1 MTSNDSN
8 IYIREDIFNARMDAL
23 MSQIRLDNERLRN
36 ELNSKIDSNT
46 AQLQTQISVLSTRID
61 GLDNHMNDLQ
71 NSISWSFTI
80 IAVFIAILG
89 VLIGIIAAFAPS
101 IWNFFKHHN
110 QTALSNEEIRTIVA
124 SEVNIAVR
132 NLSQQNFPSH

>member
-1 MTSNDSN
+1 MTSNDNN
-8 IYIREDIFNARMDAL
+8 IYIREDVFNARMDSL
-23 MSQIRLDNERLRN
+23 MSQIRLDNEKLRN

-46 AQLQTQISVLSTRID
+46 AQLQAQISVISTRID
-61 GLDNHMNDLQ
+61 GLDNRMNDLQ

-89 VLIGIIAAFAPS
+89 VLTGIIAAFAPS
-101 IWNFFKHHN
+101 IWTFFKHHN
-110 QTALSNEEIRTIVA
+110 QPALSNEEIRNIVT

-132 NLSQQNFPSH
+132 NLSQHNLPLS